1 MKRTTLDIYITEVC
15 NLNCEYCY
23 VDIKKTDDKTIDVWE
38 FTQRINLLEYE
49 DIKFYWWEPLLKW
62 KNIVEIVDSVHQ
74 KNNKIQFSIIT
85 NGLLLSIEKLEF
97 CKTHNIRIAISV
109 HISWMKRLLDI
120 KNLKLFLIF
129 RNCITFILLFRCW
142 SEIITS
148 KIFFFLAEA
157 WFNNFS
163 LSPVSNDPWDGISG
177 LELELKKITAYIRD
191 HKNIDI
197 SESHW
202 NELKNLKDE
211 GFCKKEQVDNS
222 GLKKACTRFDMLDF
236 LDQEDNI
243 AHIDLA
249 FNTINN
255 CATCDIRW
263 FCVCNKWW
271 YLDNFWATKEFD
283 ARKVKTFH
291 YINTLFISFYK
302 EIVALK
308 DKSNYLSSDI
318 DELRLNLTEQCN
330 LRCEYCYLDFKNI
343 QMLESTWKNIIDY
356 YLEQEGKNKVISFL
370 WWEPLL
376 EFDLLEKLVIYAQN
390 RAHIL
395 GKNIHHEL
403 ATNATLL
410 NNQIITF
417 LKKYKF
423 EIHISLN
430 GNKSIQ
436 DTTRDSSYTKVLSKI
451 NLLLDLG
458 FPKESIV
465 ILMVIF
471 PNTILNLEKNID
483 HIASLRLNRI
493 YFEMYI
499 WKKYNWTREHYK
511 MLYSSMNHLFEKHP
525 WQEGVKILNFVKKQK
540 WKSLDIST
548 NGKISENSLVFFQW
562 EWVDYSPKKYLDLIC
577 SKIWKIHE

>member
-62 KNIVEIVDSVHQ
+62 KNIVEIVDSVHK

-85 NGLLLSIEKLEF
+85 NWLLLNQEKLEY
-97 CKTHNIRIAISV
+97 CKIHNIRIAISV

-120 KNLKLFLIF
+120 KNLKLFLWF
-129 RNCITFILLFRCW
+129 RDQITFILLFRFR
-142 SEIITS
+142 SEPITS

-163 LSPVSNDPWDGISG
+163 LSPVSNDPWNWITELD
-177 LELELKKITAYIRD
+177 LELQKITAYIRE

-211 GFCKKEQVDNS
+211 GFCKKEQVDNT

-236 LDQEDNI
+236 LDQEENVN
-243 AHIDLA
+243 HIDTV

-255 CATCDIRW
+255 CATCDVRW

-283 ARKVKTFH
+283 AKKVKTFH
-291 YINTLFISFYK
+291 HINILFISFYK
-302 EIVALK
+302 TIVAMK
-308 DKSNYLSSDI
+308 DKWNYLSTDI
-318 DELRLNLTEQCN
+318 NEYRLNLTEQCN
-330 LRCEYCYLDFKNI
+330 LRCEYCYLDFKNVR
-343 QMLESTWKNIIDY
+343 MSESIWKNIIDFL
-356 YLEQEGKNKVISFL
+356 LEQEGTDKALSFL
-370 WWEPLL
+370 WWEPLI
-376 EFDLLEKLVIYAQN
+376 EFELLKTFVLYAKEKSLSLNKKIKFK
-390 RAHIL
+390 I
-395 GKNIHHEL
+395 
-403 ATNATLL
+403 ATNGLL
-410 NNQIITF
+410 FTEENVTF
-417 LKKYKF
+417 LKQYEF
-423 EIHISLN
+423 EIHLSLN
-430 GNKSIQ
+430 GSQKIQ
-436 DTTRDSSYTKVLSKI
+436 DTSRDKSYQKVIQKLQ
-451 NLLLDLG
+451 LLKDLN
-458 FPKESIV
+458 FLKNDLV

-471 PNTILNLEKNID
+471 PDSITSFKENVD
-483 HIASLRLNRI
+483 HIFSLGLEQV
-493 YFEMYI
+493 YLEMYI
-499 WKKYNWTREHYK
+499 WNKFKWEKSIYTK
-511 MLYSSMNHLFEKHP
+511 LYIDLTALY
-525 WQEGVKILNFVKKQK
+525 GRYGDRILNLKNKAN
-540 WKSLDIST
+540 WKSLDIGT

-562 EWVDYSPKKYLDLIC
+562 EWIDYSPKKYLDLIC
-577 SKIWKIHE
+577 KKILEAHGK